1 MNLIGR
7 LKGRD
12 SGNGAPRQNTAADIN
27 GALSDLELERTE
39 LQARLE
45 GGAEKRRQLILQ
57 EMVDDVAAHDVETR
71 KVGIRLEIIRE
82 VDQALRVELKR
93 LKEARLLDR
102 VAFHQAQIRA
112 AFEHQAR
119 ALKEAAAA
127 NEAAI
132 AAYRASGEVGTTHAS
147 AMTPTYFGAFCRVD
161 AVAHWSAETKKV
173 LASVEASWKRR

>member
-93 LKEARLLDR
+93 LKEAR
-102 VAFHQAQIRA
+102 
-112 AFEHQAR
+112 
-119 ALKEAAAA
+119 
-127 NEAAI
+127 
-132 AAYRASGEVGTTHAS
+132 
-147 AMTPTYFGAFCRVD
+147 RVD
-161 AVAHWSAETKKV
+161 AVAHSSAETKKV
-173 LASVEASWKRR
+173 LASVESSWKRRLFLQPAAAPRGKHFFPAPPSAA